1 MTQDE
6 FDALPR
12 ETRLPSIAPWYPEA
26 DTAIERYNEA
36 YDAYVE
42 ITRFNAM
49 ATFWQVVCVLA
60 FTLALVSL
68 FVVLG

>member
-1 MTQDE
+1 MTQEE

-12 ETRLPSIAPWYPEA
+12 ETRLPSVAPWYPEA
-26 DTAIERYNEA
+26 DTATKRYTEA

-42 ITRFNAM
+42 ITRLDAM
-49 ATFWQVVCVLA
+49 ATFWQVVGVLA

-68 FVVLG
+68 FVVLS